1 MVDMQIVS
9 RIRNPKRRSAIISG
23 LDFLHSRL
31 VQVRAVDLDGNSSIP
46 VDLVVKMNPCFN
58 IINNNN

>member
-9 RIRNPKRRSAIISG
+9 RIRNPNRTSTIISG

-31 VQVRAVDLDGNSSIP
+31 VQVRAVDLNGNSSNP
-46 VDLVVKMNPCFN
+46 VDLVVRLNPCFN
-58 IINNNN
+58 VNN